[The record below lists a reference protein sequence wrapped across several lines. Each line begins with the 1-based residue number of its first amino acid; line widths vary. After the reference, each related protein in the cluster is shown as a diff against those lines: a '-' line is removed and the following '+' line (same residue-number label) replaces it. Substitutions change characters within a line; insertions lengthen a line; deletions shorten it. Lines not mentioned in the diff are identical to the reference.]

1 MATQEVEK
9 KSQDTVKVKVTGKT
23 HVKPGK
29 IIGKRECQLIT
40 FDLPYLAF
48 YYNQKLFLYK
58 DNEEFDAMVDKL
70 KDGLK
75 VVLEEFHQLVGKLGK
90 DEEGYQ
96 SNPLRLQ
103 MDPVLS
109 ITVLSVVLG
118 ALIALFFFKSYF
130 GKRRSEVQSIAKAE
144 LQPDHK
150 KPSKPSQPI
159 SKKSHSK
166 PHTHA
171 SDKDQNKRHHP
182 LDVNTLKGHG
192 DSVTG
197 LCFSF
202 DGRNLATA
210 CADGVVRVF
219 KLDDALSKS
228 FKFLRINLP
237 PGGPPTAVTF
247 TDDASSIV
255 VATHNLSGSSLYMY
269 GEEKTTS
276 VNENKQ
282 QAKLPLPEIKWEHH
296 KIHDKRAILTLYRAT
311 ASYGSGDGSTII
323 ASCSEGTDIII
334 WHGKTGKILGHV
346 DSNQL
351 KNHMAAISP
360 NGRFLAAA
368 AFTADV
374 KVSTAA
380 VAINAYDHIHLMG
393 YFLIIYE
400 YPYEVWEI
408 VYSKDGSVKEV
419 SKAMQ
424 LKGHKSAVT
433 WLCFAPNS
441 EQIITASKD
450 DSIRIWNI
458 NGLYN
463 IIFIYINFVY
473 PDLWLLFSEVRY
485 HLDEDPKTL
494 KVFPIPLRDSSG
506 AALHYDR
513 LSLSP
518 DGRILAA
525 THRSTLQWL
534 SVETGKV
541 LDMADKAHEGV
552 GYSLFCNHQSYL
564 AGDITS
570 IAWAP
575 KTIPMGNG
583 QGMILATSSG
593 DKKVK
598 LWTAPSLD

>member
-1 MATQEVEK
+1 
-9 KSQDTVKVKVTGKT
+9 
-23 HVKPGK
+23 
-29 IIGKRECQLIT
+29 
-40 FDLPYLAF
+40 
-48 YYNQKLFLYK
+48 
-58 DNEEFDAMVDKL
+58 
-70 KDGLK
+70 
-75 VVLEEFHQLVGKLGK
+75 
-90 DEEGYQ
+90 
-96 SNPLRLQ
+96 

-109 ITVLSVVLG
+109 IALLSVVLG
-118 ALIALFFFKSYF
+118 ALVVLLFFKSYF
-130 GKRRSEVQSIAKAE
+130 GKRRSEVQSIAKRE

-150 KPSKPSQPI
+150 KPSKPSKPT
-159 SKKSHSK
+159 SRKSHSK

-197 LCFSF
+197 LCFSS
-202 DGRNLATA
+202 DGRNLVTA

-255 VATHNLSGSSLYMY
+255 VATHNLSGCSLYMY
-269 GEEKTTS
+269 GDEKTKS

-282 QAKLPLPEIKWEHH
+282 QAKLPLPEVKWEHH
-296 KIHDKRAILTLYRAT
+296 KVHEKRAILTLCGAT
-311 ASYGSGDGSTII
+311 STYGSGDGSAII
-323 ASCSEGTDIII
+323 ASCSEGTDIIL
-334 WHGKTGKILGHV
+334 WHGKTGKLLGNV

-374 KVSTAA
+374 KV
-380 VAINAYDHIHLMG
+380 
-393 YFLIIYE
+393 
-400 YPYEVWEI
+400 WEI

-419 SKAMQ
+419 SKVMQ

-450 DSIRIWNI
+450 GSIRIWNI
-458 NGLYN
+458 N
-463 IIFIYINFVY
+463 
-473 PDLWLLFSEVRY
+473 VRY

-494 KVFPIPLRDSSG
+494 KLFPIPLHDSSG
-506 AALHYDR
+506 ATLHYDH

-525 THRSTLQWL
+525 THGSTLQWL
-534 SVETGKV
+534 SVESGKV
-541 LDMADKAHEGV
+541 LDTADKAHE
-552 GYSLFCNHQSYL
+552 S
-564 AGDITS
+564 DITS

-575 KTIPMGNG
+575 TTIPMGSG
-583 QGMILATSSG
+583 QGFILATSGG

-598 LWTAPSLD
+598 LWTAPSLDLS